1 MTIKDK
7 AEFFKGV
14 AEDLEK
20 LNAYEKDSFIFTEDE
35 KTMIDEWFK

>member
-7 AEFFKGV
+7 AEFFRGV

-35 KTMIDEWFK
+35 KNVQTSEH